1 MPKGYITCPVC
12 RGAGKVTENSRK
24 YDFVTRDPKTSGCLI
39 CAGTGHVPTRHLLPD
54 GTRAR
59 DLPLKL
65 AKVTDTKRRAI
76 PELPLQSPPPVAQHS
91 NAASDPASPAEPL
104 DLALSR
110 RGIDPDPVAQHS
122 NAADP
127 EPPVAQHSNAASLG
141 WPTADVQDLLTLAQD
156 ALIIESTHPA
166 YPKLYATLRA
176 FEINRGKW
184 DHMDEDAYIAGLHA
198 HITHLQDQM
207 EAHHG

>member
-12 RGAGKVTENSRK
+12 KGAGRVTENSRK

-39 CAGTGHVPTRHLLPD
+39 CAGTGQVPTNHLLPD

-76 PELPLQSPPPVAQHS
+76 PELPLQTPPPS
-91 NAASDPASPAEPL
+91 ETELTPL
-104 DLALSR
+104 LHAFSS
-110 RGIDPDPVAQHS
+110 RGIDPTPVAQHS

-166 YPKLYATLRA
+166 YPKLYATLRT

>member
-12 RGAGKVTENSRK
+12 KGAGRVTENYRK
-24 YDFVTRDPKTSGCLI
+24 YDFVTRDPRTSGCLI
-39 CAGTGHVPTRHLLPD
+39 CSGTGQVPTNHLLPD

-76 PELPLQSPPPVAQHS
+76 PELPLETPP
-91 NAASDPASPAEPL
+91 
-104 DLALSR
+104 
-110 RGIDPDPVAQHS
+110 PVAQHS

-127 EPPVAQHSNAASLG
+127 EPPVAQHSNAADLE
-141 WPTADVQDLLTLAQD
+141 WATTATEVSDLLTLAQD

-166 YPKLYATLRA
+166 YPQVYASLRA
-176 FEINRGKW
+176 FERARGTW
-184 DHMDEDAYIAGLHA
+184 DTRDEDAYIAGLHA

>member
-12 RGAGKVTENSRK
+12 KGAGRVTENSLK

-39 CAGTGHVPTRHLLPD
+39 CAGTGKVPISHLLPD

-76 PELPLQSPPPVAQHS
+76 PELPLETPPPVAQHS

-122 NAADP
+122 NAADL
-127 EPPVAQHSNAASLG
+127 EWAT
-141 WPTADVQDLLTLAQD
+141 TATDVSDLLTLAQN

-166 YPKLYATLRA
+166 YPKLYATLRT